1 MHELSRWWE
10 SEGYA
15 GREDAVF
22 GAPPQVGRAGAGPAA
37 SGNSLPEAKTL
48 NHKRNPMIL
57 PVIMEV

>member
-37 SGNSLPEAKTL
+37 SGNSLPAAKT
-48 NHKRNPMIL
+48 
-57 PVIMEV
+57 